1 MNYRYQF
8 PGVDTSCDAVGDGVL
23 DFSRGARAPLDER
36 SLDERTGI
44 CGSPAIDWNRN
55 GSISST
61 RVSADITLNTSV
73 TPPVGDNILEVL
85 NDYDDWSHLFFDFAP
100 GFARVA
106 APQVV
111 VCPGA
116 PAP

>member
-1 MNYRYQF
+1 M
-8 PGVDTSCDAVGDGVL
+8 GDGVL

-36 SLDERTGI
+36 SLDERAGV
-44 CGSPAIDWNRN
+44 CGGVAIDWNRN

-61 RVSADITLNTSV
+61 RVSADINLSTSV
-73 TPPVGDNILEVL
+73 SPPVGDNLLEVL
-85 NDYDDWSHLFFDFAP
+85 TDYDDWSHLFFDFAAGS

-106 APQVV
+106 APQEV
-111 VCPGA
+111 VCSGA